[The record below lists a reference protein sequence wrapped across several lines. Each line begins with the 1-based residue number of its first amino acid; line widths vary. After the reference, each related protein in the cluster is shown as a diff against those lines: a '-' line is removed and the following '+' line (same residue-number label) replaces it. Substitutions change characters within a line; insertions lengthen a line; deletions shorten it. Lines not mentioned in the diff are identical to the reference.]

1 VPPTGGIIRLKTTG
15 GKEEVSMRHV
25 MVWMVVIGMV
35 LVFSGVVSAQQ
46 TLVES
51 VVKGCDK
58 ELKTYCKDVTPGE
71 GRGLACLYAH
81 SDKLSGQCE
90 YALYDAAMQLERVI
104 NALAYAANECRDDLK
119 KFCSDIKPG
128 EGRLLQ
134 CIDKNAAKVSGRC
147 KQALKDTGLKK

>member
-1 VPPTGGIIRLKTTG
+1 
-15 GKEEVSMRHV
+15 MRNA

-58 ELKTYCKDVTPGE
+58 ELKTYCKDVTMGE
-71 GRGLACLYAH
+71 GRGLACLYAY
-81 SDKLSGQCE
+81 SDKLSAQCE
-90 YALYDAAMQLERVI
+90 YALYDAAVQLERVV

-119 KFCSDIKPG
+119 AYCADIKPG

-134 CIDKNAAKVSGRC
+134 CIDKNDAKVTKRC
-147 KQALKDTGLKK
+147 KQALKETGLKK